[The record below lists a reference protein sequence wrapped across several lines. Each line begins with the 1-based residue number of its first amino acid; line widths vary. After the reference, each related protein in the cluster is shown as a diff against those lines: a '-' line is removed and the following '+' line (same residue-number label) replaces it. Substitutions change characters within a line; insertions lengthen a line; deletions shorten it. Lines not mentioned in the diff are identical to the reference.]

1 VAASLATGGVSAL
14 ICDANWVA
22 TLSALAWLSQSVADT
37 FELSQTPVESTI
49 EVRVN
54 GSNTYVGWFYNS
66 ALQAI
71 VFDLSHIPEVGDEI
85 DIEYAVSGECGD

>member
-1 VAASLATGGVSAL
+1 MVRISPESFDFGNPEIGCNSSVDVEISNVGLAPL
-14 ICDANWVA
+14 EI
-22 TLSALAWLSQSVADT
+22 
-37 FELSQTPVESTI
+37 
-49 EVRVN
+49 
-54 GSNTYVGWFYNS
+54 GWFHNP